1 MHAGSCARHDLTT
14 REKVSMSHDQVI
26 KQMREDLEQ
35 LGNEVRSTQAHE
47 TRNIL
52 VSAASGAIFALVVS
66 WFAFKIW
73 F

>member
-1 MHAGSCARHDLTT
+1 MN
-14 REKVSMSHDQVI
+14 MSHDQVI

-35 LGNEVRSTQAHE
+35 LGNEVRNKPAHE

-52 VSAASGAIFALVVS
+52 VSAASGAVFALAVS
-66 WFAFKIW
+66 WLAFRIW

>member
-1 MHAGSCARHDLTT
+1 M
-14 REKVSMSHDQVI
+14 SMSHDQVI

-35 LGNEVRSTQAHE
+35 LGNEVRNKPTHE

-52 VSAASGAIFALVVS
+52 VSAASGAVFALAVS
-66 WFAFKIW
+66 WLAFRIW

>member
-1 MHAGSCARHDLTT
+1 
-14 REKVSMSHDQVI
+14 MSHDQVI

-35 LGNEVRSTQAHE
+35 LGNEVRNKPAHE

-52 VSAASGAIFALVVS
+52 VSAASGAVFALAVS
-66 WFAFKIW
+66 WLAFRIW

>member
-1 MHAGSCARHDLTT
+1 
-14 REKVSMSHDQVI
+14 MSHDQVI

-52 VSAASGAIFALVVS
+52 VSAASGDIFALVVS

>member
-1 MHAGSCARHDLTT
+1 
-14 REKVSMSHDQVI
+14 MSHDQVI

-35 LGNEVRSTQAHE
+35 LGNEVRNKPTHE

-52 VSAASGAIFALVVS
+52 VSAASGAVFALAVS
-66 WFAFKIW
+66 WLAFRIW